1 MATRSQ
7 HRLNESTISRSEL
20 ANGATLLVYPN
31 PSSPSVAI
39 SGYHAA
45 GSILET
51 RDTAGLASLTADAL
65 NRGTPSRSFLEF
77 SEALDDVGA
86 SLGFH
91 ADTEH
96 AAFGGRALAEDLEL
110 LLTLATDNL
119 ANATFPDVEVT
130 HLRDQT
136 LAGIAY
142 AEDNPAA
149 IANRRFRE
157 LLYSD
162 ENPNGWPAEGYQQ
175 TVSRLEP
182 HNLRDFHART
192 YSPSNLVIA
201 VVGAVEPARVF
212 DLATATIGTWPSSP
226 YPRRFRSEERR
237 QALISAEA
245 SAPTS
250 ESLCRREHVPMP
262 GKTQTEFVLGWLG
275 FRRSDPEYYAAV
287 VANYILGQMG
297 LGGRIGTNVRDTQG
311 LAYHATSSLG
321 ASLTTQPWTL
331 RAGINPANLDRAI
344 EASLDEALR
353 LAETPPESEEL
364 NLTKQ
369 ALIGSLPLRLER
381 NEGIASVL
389 LTMETYSLGL
399 NYLDEYPD
407 RIRHVSAAAVS
418 GATARI
424 MSNPAYTLVTA
435 GPEFEEPSG

>member
-1 MATRSQ
+1 MASRSK
-7 HRLNESTISRSEL
+7 HGLSESTIFRSEL
-20 ANGATLLVYPN
+20 ANGTTLLVYPN

-45 GSILET
+45 GSVLET

-77 SEALDDVGA
+77 SQALDDVGA

-96 AAFGGRALAEDLEL
+96 FALGGRALAEDLEL
-110 LLTLATDNL
+110 LLKLAADNL
-119 ANATFPDVEVT
+119 GNATFPDVEVA

-142 AEDNPAA
+142 ADDNPAA
-149 IANRRFRE
+149 TASRRFRE
-157 LLYSD
+157 LLYPAES
-162 ENPNGWPAEGYQQ
+162 PNGWPADGYQQ

-182 HNLRDFHART
+182 QDLRDFHTRT
-192 YSPSNLVIA
+192 YSPANLVLA
-201 VVGAVEPARVF
+201 VVGAVEPASVF
-212 DLATATIGTWPSSP
+212 DMATATIGAWPSSP
-226 YPRRFRSEERR
+226 KSVTPQEWR
-237 QALISAEA
+237 QALTSSEG

-250 ESLCRREHVPMP
+250 ETSCRHEHVPMP
-262 GKTQTEFVLGWLG
+262 GKTQIEFVLGWLG

-287 VANYILGQMG
+287 IANYILGQMG

-311 LAYHATSSLG
+311 LAYHATSSLD

-353 LAETPPESEEL
+353 LAETPPEADEL

-381 NEGIASVL
+381 NEGIAGVL
-389 LTMETYSLGL
+389 LTMERYGLGL

-407 RIRHVSAAAVS
+407 RIRHVSASDVS
-418 GATARI
+418 GAAATI

-435 GPEFEEPSG
+435 GPEFERPSG